1 MDDGLI
7 GEETVGRRTGG
18 LVEESPCRIWVRW
31 PRCIASVGSSLDIIV
46 AERPGREIQP
56 LATAVER
63 VGIAGDPMA
72 AWNQ

>member
-1 MDDGLI
+1 
-7 GEETVGRRTGG
+7 
-18 LVEESPCRIWVRW
+18 
-31 PRCIASVGSSLDIIV
+31 LDIIV